1 MIEIEPLEI
10 PEVLRITPPRF
21 GDARGFFSESWNAVT
36 WAARGVE
43 IPFVQDNHSFS
54 APRGTLRGLHFQ
66 APPAAQ
72 DKLIRVIQG
81 SILDVAVDIRRGSP
95 TYGRWV
101 SAELS
106 AENGAQ
112 LLVPKGF
119 LHGFATL
126 TDDVHVLYK
135 CSDVYNRDA
144 EGAVIWNDPD
154 LGIDWGLGDLAPTLS
169 DKDAIAPAFADLD
182 SPFAY
187 EGATP

>member
-1 MIEIEPLEI
+1 MISIEPLEI
-10 PEVLRITPPRF
+10 PEVLKITPPRF
-21 GDARGFFSESWNAVT
+21 GDDRGFFSESWNAVT
-36 WAARGVE
+36 WAKLGVD

-54 APRGTLRGLHFQ
+54 APKGTLRGLHFQ

-72 DKLIRVIQG
+72 DKLIRVLQG
-81 SILDVAVDIRRGSP
+81 TILDVAVDIRRGSP
-95 TYGRWV
+95 SYGRWV

-135 CSDVYNRDA
+135 CSDIYNQPA
-144 EGAVIWNDPD
+144 EGAVRWDDPD

-169 DKDAIAPAFADLD
+169 GKDAIAPSFADLD
-182 SPFAY
+182 SPFVY
-187 EGATP
+187 EDAKS

>member
-1 MIEIEPLEI
+1 MIDIQPLAI
-10 PEVLRITPPRF
+10 ADVLRITPPKF

-36 WAARGVE
+36 WATAGIN

-54 APRGTLRGLHFQ
+54 APKGTVRGLHFQ
-66 APPAAQ
+66 GPPAAQ

-81 SILDVAVDIRRGSP
+81 AIIDVAVDIRVDSP
-95 TYGRWV
+95 SYGHWV

-126 TDDVHVLYK
+126 TEDVHVLYK
-135 CSDVYNRDA
+135 CSDVYSKNT
-144 EGAVIWNDPD
+144 EGAVRFDDPD
-154 LGIDWGLGDLAPTLS
+154 LGIDWGLGDTKATLS
-169 DKDAIAPAFADLD
+169 DKDAIAPSFADLN
-182 SPFAY
+182 SPFTY
-187 EGATP
+187 QGASS

>member
-1 MIEIEPLEI
+1 MINIEPLKI

-21 GDARGFFSESWNAVT
+21 GDDRGFFSESWNAVS
-36 WAARGVE
+36 WAALGVD

-95 TYGRWV
+95 SYGQWV

-135 CSDVYNRDA
+135 CSDIYNKPA
-144 EGAVIWNDPD
+144 EGAVRWDDPD

-169 DKDAIAPAFADLD
+169 DKDAVAPSFAALD
-182 SPFAY
+182 SPFVY
-187 EGATP
+187 EGAAS